1 MATNIPNFW
10 NQLFGGGTTSATNPS
25 TVVASG
31 TSNGTQPLQSAGQ
44 QVLTNQQ
51 LQQLY
56 NQYNIQMQ
64 QQSSAV
70 GSGTWNLGP
79 AMPGEWRQA
88 YFPSLLQQVMVE
100 HVQPRDKRMFAPI
113 VQQYRQ
119 NQSPH
124 GTEIESS
131 IIKKMILSEEPLYIE
146 RELYMHVWITNMKK
160 GI

>member
-31 TSNGTQPLQSAGQ
+31 TGVGGQSAGQ
-44 QVLTNQQ
+44 KILTNQQ

-56 NQYNIQMQ
+56 NQYQSQMMQ
-64 QQSSAV
+64 QSGTAT
-70 GSGTWNLGP
+70 SGTWNIGP

-88 YFPSLLQQVMVE
+88 YFPSLLQQIMVE
-100 HVQPRDKRMFAPI
+100 HVRPMDKRMFAPI

-124 GTEIESS
+124 ATEIENS
-131 IIKKMILSEEPLYIE
+131 IIKRMILSEEPLHIE
-146 RELYMHVWITNMKK
+146 RELYMHVWIANMKK